1 MEMME
6 NLLGLPHSHT
16 PPLTPNFPSDFLPIR
31 ERIFLLFFLGLKA
44 IGGIYYQYIFSLFY
58 ARLNLSYPCTPIGG
72 IYYQYIFSLFFIV
85 IIACPDGSFKSPGQA
100 YIINIFYSLSY
111 QSSMP
116 PQV

>member
-1 MEMME
+1 GAKERPLRGLKEKVTSPFSPSLWGMEMME

-16 PPLTPNFPSDFLPIR
+16 PPLTPITPSDFLPIR
-31 ERIFLLFFLGLKA
+31 EKIFILFSPGLKA
-44 IGGIYYQYIFSLFY
+44 IGGHILSIHFSLF
-58 ARLNLSYPCTPIGG
+58 SV
-72 IYYQYIFSLFFIV
+72 V
-85 IIACPDGSFKSPGQA
+85 IIACPDSSFKSPGQA

>member
-16 PPLTPNFPSDFLPIR
+16 PSLTPIFPSDFLPIR
-31 ERIFLLFFLGLKA
+31 ERIFLLFFPGLKA
-44 IGGIYYQYIFSLFY
+44 IGGHILSMSFFPISCCYYSLSRWRFQV
-58 ARLNLSYPCTPIGG
+58 PWTG
-72 IYYQYIFSLFFIV
+72 IYYQY
-85 IIACPDGSFKSPGQA
+85 SF
-100 YIINIFYSLSY
+100 SLSY